1 MIVLN
6 LANPDLKD
14 IKSIK
19 FKISSFPD
27 GQQSIQILESPAIG
41 YQDFSTIKRVKIKS
55 RLNSFKDLELIIGA
69 THALRE
75 LGVENID
82 LYIPYCIGGRSDR
95 KFSDGGFNYIK
106 NVIAPIINLQKFSQ
120 VEIVDPHSDV
130 LEACIDHFKKIDN
143 SEVVDFAFNDYFD
156 DLDIYYDFA
165 NVRLVSP
172 DAGALKKVYHISEKF
187 GLKHEI
193 VIAAKHRDPVS
204 GQITHTSVP
213 LSVHDADKDLFIIDD
228 ICDGGRTFIEIAK
241 AIKITR
247 SLSSAV
253 HPDQHGKIF
262 LIVTHGIFSAGFE
275 ELGEHFDGIYCT
287 NSIKDLPEG
296 SVGTSKSMKPI
307 NLKQLNVF

>member
-1 MIVLN
+1 MTILN
-6 LANPDLKD
+6 LASPDLQD
-14 IKSIK
+14 VKSIK

-27 GQQSIQILESPAIG
+27 GQQSIQVLETQTIG
-41 YQDFSTIKRVKIKS
+41 YNDFPGIGRVKIKS

-75 LGVENID
+75 LGVEDID
-82 LYIPYCIGGRSDR
+82 LYIPYCLGGRSDR
-95 KFSDGGFNYIK
+95 KFSQGGFNYIK
-106 NVIAPIINLQKFSQ
+106 NVIAPIINLQKFRQ
-120 VEIVDPHSDV
+120 VEIMDPHSDV

-143 SEVVDFAFNDYFD
+143 SEVVGFAFDDYFNE
-156 DLDIYYDFA
+156 LGIPEDFS

-172 DAGALKKVYHISEKF
+172 DAGALKKVYHISEEF

-241 AIKITR
+241 AIKQTR
-247 SLSSAV
+247 NLSSVV
-253 HPDQHGKIF
+253 HPSQYGKIF

-287 NSIKDLPEG
+287 NSIKDIVEG
-296 SVGTSKSMKPI
+296 TVGTSKSMKPI
-307 NLKQLNVF
+307 KLKQLNVF